1 MLSLGPSDK
10 YVSIKGSDISSYEV
24 LMTLKLKKIVKTI
37 LLVVI
42 PKYSN
47 KCLIIFLFRYLS
59 IYRENITIRP
69 TKEFFFPSV

>member
-59 IYRENITIRP
+59 I
-69 TKEFFFPSV
+69 